1 LFEEETMKRAFVL
14 LSATAIMMA
23 AGSLIASAAPANINF
38 GQQASEATSLVDQ
51 ARVIRR
57 ARIVAVRPVV
67 VRRVYASY
75 GYRNYGCW
83 PRYR

>member
-1 LFEEETMKRAFVL
+1 MKCGFTFLFAI
-14 LSATAIMMA
+14 AIMMA
-23 AGSLIASAAPANINF
+23 AGLFTASAAPANINF

-57 ARIVAVRPVV
+57 VRIVAVRPVV